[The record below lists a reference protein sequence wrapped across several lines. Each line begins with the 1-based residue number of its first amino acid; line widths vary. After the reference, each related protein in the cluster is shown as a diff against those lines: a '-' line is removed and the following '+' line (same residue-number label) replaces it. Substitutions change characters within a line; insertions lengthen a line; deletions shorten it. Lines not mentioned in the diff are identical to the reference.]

1 MSKLDASHLQIQIC
15 FTDCAD
21 YYSLGNH
28 LWSGA
33 KDRWDRASI
42 ETRREVYRR
51 VLKHFATSDE
61 DLPSLEAIN
70 DFIWFECDD
79 LFGDAYQTA
88 EESED

>member
-1 MSKLDASHLQIQIC
+1 MSKLDASDLQIQIC
-15 FTDCAD
+15 FTDDAD

-33 KDRWDRASI
+33 KYRWDQASF
-42 ETRREVYRR
+42 ETRRKVYRR

-79 LFGDAYQTA
+79 LFAEDQTA
-88 EESED
+88 EESEG